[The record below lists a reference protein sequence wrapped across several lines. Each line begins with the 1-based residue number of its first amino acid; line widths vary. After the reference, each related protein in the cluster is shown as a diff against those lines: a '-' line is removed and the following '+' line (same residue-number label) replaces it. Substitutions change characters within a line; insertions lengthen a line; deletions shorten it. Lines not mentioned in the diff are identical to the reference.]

1 WFTPPVCLGFFPQ
14 MLIAY
19 APELARRLLAEAG
32 YPNGE
37 GWPGLEIL
45 YNTNEGH
52 RKIAVAIQQMWKREL
67 GIDITIT
74 NQEWK
79 VYLDSVTQI
88 DFQIARRGWI
98 GDYVDANN
106 FLDLFIT
113 DGGNNNTNYSDP
125 VYDDLILY
133 KAPKAPTREARY
145 ALFTEAET
153 MLMEEMPII
162 PIYTYT
168 SKHLIHPSVE
178 GLHSNLMDSLNL
190 KYVRLVPGRTLPEA
204 LR

>member
-1 WFTPPVCLGFFPQ
+1 
-14 MLIAY
+14 M
-19 APELARRLLAEAG
+19 
-32 YPNGE
+32 
-37 GWPGLEIL
+37 
-45 YNTNEGH
+45 
-52 RKIAVAIQQMWKREL
+52 

-88 DFQIARRGWI
+88 DFQVARRGWI

-113 DGGNNNTNYSDP
+113 DGGNNSTHYSDP

-133 KAPKAPTREARY
+133 RAPRPHSRRTLR
-145 ALFTEAET
+145 ALHPSRDHAHGRDA
-153 MLMEEMPII
+153 II

-178 GLHSNLMDSLNL
+178 GSI
-190 KYVRLVPGRTLPEA
+190 RTSWTH
-204 LR
+204 

>member
-1 WFTPPVCLGFFPQ
+1 MPYDP
-14 MLIAY
+14 
-19 APELARRLLAEAG
+19 ARARELLAEAG
-32 YPNGE
+32 YPQGKGFPQFE
-37 GWPGLEIL
+37 LL
-45 YNTNEGH
+45 YNTSESH
-52 RKIAVAIQQMWKREL
+52 RSIALAIQQMWQREL
-67 GIDITIT
+67 GIEVTLY

-79 VYLDSVTQI
+79 VYLNSVSQR
-88 DFQIARRGWI
+88 DFQVARRGWI

-113 DGGNNNTNYSDP
+113 DGGNNNTGYSNAI
-125 VYDDLILY
+125 YDDLILQ
-133 KAPKAPTREARY
+133 KAPRAQSREERY

-178 GLHSNLMDSLNL
+178 GIYPNLMDSLNL
-190 KYVRLVPGRTLPEA
+190 KYVKLHPEQTLSGEVN
-204 LR
+204 